1 MESPAE
7 TSNRTRT
14 APSDDAA
21 LRNIAEGVKA
31 ETSDASHRLR
41 AISRWLC
48 EFSTPFVTRLSN
60 DGTRLKMLWVWERIA
75 SARISNFH
83 REPLPARACSTGRL
97 LTILPILPTQVSPR
111 PFASRVGEW
120 DRESCRGVPV
130 FRVFVM
136 WRLST
141 TSRQTIRV
149 AWA

>member
-7 TSNRTRT
+7 TSNRTLT

-48 EFSTPFVTRLSN
+48 EFSTPYVTRLSN

-97 LTILPILPTQVSPR
+97 LTILPICARKFPHDHLL
-111 PFASRVGEW
+111 AE
-120 DRESCRGVPV
+120 
-130 FRVFVM
+130 
-136 WRLST
+136 
-141 TSRQTIRV
+141 
-149 AWA
+149 